1 MVHPAI
7 TMNSLDLIPT
17 PSRPWLA
24 WGDPPVGD
32 SLRSSHFELYREVV
46 SGLDRQFFEK
56 LDVDG
61 QLLRLTRELTLE
73 TGVAGKLDRNLRRPE
88 VLLQP
93 QTKPL
98 QLKTAPSHADRG
110 AGGVRPR
117 VRSEKGVGSSVGAI
131 PTRQLGRSSR

>member
-32 SLRSSHFELYREVV
+32 SLRSSHLSSTARSFPASIASSSRNSMSMVN
-46 SGLDRQFFEK
+46 SCA
-56 LDVDG
+56 
-61 QLLRLTRELTLE
+61 LTRELTLE

-98 QLKTAPSHADRG
+98 QLQTAPSHA
-110 AGGVRPR
+110 
-117 VRSEKGVGSSVGAI
+117 
-131 PTRQLGRSSR
+131 